1 MNDPKANKI
10 ANPAKTRAAPKVASA
25 GTISSSP
32 ERKMMIDSAATA
44 SANSAKRRDH
54 TASREV
60 GSSPNVGRRAIKP
73 YPAQIRFNAAHS
85 LASRKGVVDFAPAKA
100 LMLAMRAL

>member
-1 MNDPKANKI
+1 MKAPKANKI
-10 ANPAKTRAAPKVASA
+10 ESPAKTKAAPKVASA
-25 GTISSSP
+25 GTISKSP
-32 ERKMMIDSAATA
+32 DRRMMIDSTATA

-54 TASREV
+54 AASREV
-60 GSSPNVGRRAIKP
+60 GSSPNVGRRAIAF

-100 LMLAMRAL
+100 LMAA